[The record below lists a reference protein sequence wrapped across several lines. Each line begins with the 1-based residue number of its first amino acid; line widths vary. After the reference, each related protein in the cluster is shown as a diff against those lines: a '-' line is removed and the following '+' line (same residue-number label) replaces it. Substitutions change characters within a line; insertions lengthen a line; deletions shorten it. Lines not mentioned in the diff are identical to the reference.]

1 MMIKRDCGP
10 LVEQPPAFTGEGHS
24 VKVAV
29 VTISYIV
36 MGWVAAL
43 LTLWLAPFAGIGVV
57 WKPALIGWVLWTMSG
72 FVDAFFPR
80 GTVPSNK

>member
-1 MMIKRDCGP
+1 MAGP
-10 LVEQPPAFTGEGHS
+10 RSSSGDQPRRIGTDGCEVV
-24 VKVAV
+24 VKTAIVI
-29 VTISYIV
+29 ISYVI

-43 LTLWLAPFAGIGVV
+43 LTEWLEPFAGIGTV

-72 FVDAFFPR
+72 FVDSFFPR